1 MFILVGIKSIL
12 SKSIVNIQADE
23 KIVKED
29 EWC

>member
-23 KIVKED
+23 KIAKED